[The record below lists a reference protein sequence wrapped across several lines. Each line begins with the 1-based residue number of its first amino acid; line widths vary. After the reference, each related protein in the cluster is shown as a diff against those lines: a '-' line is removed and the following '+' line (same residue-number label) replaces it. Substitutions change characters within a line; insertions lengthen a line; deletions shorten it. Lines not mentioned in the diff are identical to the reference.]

1 MGLEVVKRWN
11 SIGGA
16 RRVLVLAAGLLGAV
30 SPVAAENVAPWPTR
44 VNAAYSLHF
53 TGFGELGK
61 FNFQSQILGNDYSIT
76 GDATVKV
83 PLIYTWASK
92 LNGSGRLA
100 GEEPQPAAYTFA
112 SQGKPVIGG
121 TKHLSVRMGFKDSAI
136 QQLNIVP
143 PSSPSGAHYVPL
155 KPEHLKNVFDPLTAV
170 MITTR
175 AKGGSPCGRK
185 IPIFDGKQ
193 RFDLLTSSAG
203 QQKVPEARP
212 SGQPPIGYVCKV
224 RYIPVAGYK
233 DNEDTR
239 NMINNSSAEIAL
251 RPVPSANL
259 LVPYRISVVTKW
271 GTATMLLQRMDIVT
285 PEQKQIA
292 LVH

>member
-1 MGLEVVKRWN
+1 MTITTAGTMRAAVAAVA
-11 SIGGA
+11 S
-16 RRVLVLAAGLLGAV
+16 VLAVPAG
-30 SPVAAENVAPWPTR
+30 AEPTPPWPTK
-44 VNAAYSLHF
+44 VSAVYTLNF

-61 FNFQSQILGNDYSIT
+61 FNFESQINGTEYTINGS
-76 GDATVKV
+76 ATIKV
-83 PLIYTWASK
+83 PLIYTWSSK
-92 LNGSGRLA
+92 LNGSGKLA
-100 GEEPQPAAYTFA
+100 GDEPHPAAYTFS
-112 SQGKPVIGG
+112 SQGKAVIGN
-121 TKHLSVRMGFKDSAI
+121 TKHLSVRMGFKDAGVNN
-136 QQLNIVP
+136 LNIIP
-143 PSSPSGAHYVPL
+143 PSAPGGAHYVPL
-155 KPEHLKNVFDPLTAV
+155 KPEHLKNVVDPLAAV

-212 SGQPPIGYVCKV
+212 SGQPPIGYICKV

-233 DNEDTR
+233 DTEDMR
-239 NMINNSSAEIAL
+239 SMVNNSSAEVAL

-259 LVPYRISVVTKW
+259 LVPYRITVVTKY
-271 GTATMLLQRMDIVT
+271 GTATMLLQRMDIIT